1 MTLAALEVLKK
12 RGGKDGFFMMSEAA
26 SVDKQLHIFD
36 FPRAW
41 ADLIELDV
49 TIKNTIQWLKVNAD
63 RFCKPVWVDIVCDIG
78 KWRI

>member
-1 MTLAALEVLKK
+1 MLTVTHL
-12 RGGKDGFFMMSEAA
+12 FS
-26 SVDKQLHIFD
+26 QLHIFD

-63 RFCKPVWVDIVCDIG
+63 RFCKPVRVDIVCDIE